1 MNCND
6 DNDCWGLGEGVE
18 RGRGR
23 SVVPYRKIDREFV
36 SCSFRAREGACE
48 ARLRYV
54 RSARRV
60 PPYSSAQ
67 KIDHLLM
74 IRKLIRN

>member
-36 SCSFRAREGACE
+36 SCSFRVREGACE
-48 ARLRYV
+48 ARLRYVGTYV

-67 KIDHLLM
+67 RFDHLL
-74 IRKLIRN
+74 IIN